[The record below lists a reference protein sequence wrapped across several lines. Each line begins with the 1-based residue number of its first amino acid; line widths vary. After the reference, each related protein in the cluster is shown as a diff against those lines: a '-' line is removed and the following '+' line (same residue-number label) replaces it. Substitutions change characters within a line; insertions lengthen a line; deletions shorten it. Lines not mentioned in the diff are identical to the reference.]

1 MQASPPSQPFKA
13 AIAADDISLRKC
25 IVTGETAEK
34 SDLIRFVAAPDGQ
47 PVADLAEKLPGR
59 GAWVTASP
67 AAISEAAQKGR
78 FKRHIDAVSSDPIQL
93 VATVT
98 TQIERRLLQHRSLF
112 RRAGLALCGG
122 GAIREEGLMQALLI
136 ADDASIREARQLIS
150 AVQPEWT
157 ENGLPAEL
165 LGQAAGRGS
174 VAYVGIIPV
183 KSAANRRMCDQLRNM
198 ITRWRQFSGRD
209 DQQDKMEQE

>member
-1 MQASPPSQPFKA
+1 MQASSPSQPVKA
-13 AIAADDISLRKC
+13 AIAADNISLRKC
-25 IVTGETAEK
+25 IVTGGTEEK
-34 SDLIRFVAAPDGQ
+34 SDLIRFVAGPDGQ

-59 GAWVTASP
+59 GAWVTALP
-67 AAISEAAQKGR
+67 AVISEAAQKGR
-78 FKRHIDAVSSDPIQL
+78 FKRHIDATSSNPTQL
-93 VATVT
+93 VAIVT
-98 TQIERRLLQHRSLF
+98 TQIERRLLQHLSMF

-136 ADDASIREARQLIS
+136 ADDASTREARQLIS

-157 ENGLPAEL
+157 ETGLPAEL

-198 ITRWRQFSGRD
+198 ITRWRQFSGYD
-209 DQQDKMEQE
+209 GQDDKMEQE

>member
-78 FKRHIDAVSSDPIQL
+78 FKRHIDAVSSYPIQL

-98 TQIERRLLQHRSLF
+98 TQIERRLLQHL
-112 RRAGLALCGG
+112 
-122 GAIREEGLMQALLI
+122 
-136 ADDASIREARQLIS
+136 
-150 AVQPEWT
+150 
-157 ENGLPAEL
+157 
-165 LGQAAGRGS
+165 
-174 VAYVGIIPV
+174 
-183 KSAANRRMCDQLRNM
+183 
-198 ITRWRQFSGRD
+198 
-209 DQQDKMEQE
+209 

>member
-1 MQASPPSQPFKA
+1 MKASSPSQPVKA
-13 AIAADDISLRKC
+13 VIAADNISLRKC
-25 IVTGETAEK
+25 IVTGATADK
-34 SDLIRFVAAPDGQ
+34 SDLIRFVAGPDGQ

-59 GAWVTASP
+59 GAWVTALP
-67 AAISEAAQKGR
+67 AVISEAAQKGR
-78 FKRHIDAVSSDPIQL
+78 FKRHIDATSSDPTQL
-93 VATVT
+93 VAIVT
-98 TQIERRLLQHRSLF
+98 TQIERRLLQHLSMF

-122 GAIREEGLMQALLI
+122 GAIRDEGLMQALLI
-136 ADDASIREARQLIS
+136 ADDASTREARQLIS

-157 ENGLPAEL
+157 ETGLPAEL

-198 ITRWRQFSGRD
+198 ITRWRQFSGYD
-209 DQQDKMEQE
+209 GQHDKMEQE

>member
-1 MQASPPSQPFKA
+1 MQESSPSQPVKA
-13 AIAADDISLRKC
+13 AIAADNISLRKC
-25 IVTGETAEK
+25 IVTGGTAEK
-34 SDLIRFVAAPDGQ
+34 SDLIRFVAGPDGQ

-59 GAWVTASP
+59 GAWVTALP
-67 AAISEAAQKGR
+67 AVISEAAQKGR
-78 FKRHIDAVSSDPIQL
+78 FKRHIDATSSNPTQL
-93 VATVT
+93 VAIVT
-98 TQIERRLLQHRSLF
+98 TQIERRLLQHLSMF

-136 ADDASIREARQLIS
+136 ADDASTREARQLIS

-157 ENGLPAEL
+157 ETGLPAEL

-198 ITRWRQFSGRD
+198 ITRWRQFYGYD
-209 DQQDKMEQE
+209 GQHDKMEQE